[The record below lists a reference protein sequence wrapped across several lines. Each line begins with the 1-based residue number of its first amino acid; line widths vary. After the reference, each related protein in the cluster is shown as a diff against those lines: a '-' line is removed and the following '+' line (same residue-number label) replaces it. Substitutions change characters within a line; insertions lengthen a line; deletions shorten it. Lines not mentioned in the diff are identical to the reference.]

1 MSVDTG
7 LFYFFIFEY
16 IWQVVADLIFS
27 NLHKSFI
34 TSSIQITFVSNASK
48 HNTIKTSLIKQYGYE
63 NNTLYKKFL
72 LLQYSCSVQMIT
84 CFCYLE
90 NIFQVIERRAAIS
103 IPYNDTQTND
113 PWKRELFVPKGNRL
127 VQDKLY
133 FVFVQWCVVGDV
145 NLYQKKN
152 WRMRKSG
159 NKTTYTVSFANR
171 LSRYV
176 CAFACQFETIP
187 WIHMFQQNKG
197 Q

>member
-1 MSVDTG
+1 MHTLSLSVDTR

-90 NIFQVIERRAAIS
+90 NIFQVIERRAPIKH
-103 IPYNDTQTND
+103 IQWHPN
-113 PWKRELFVPKGNRL
+113 KRSL
-127 VQDKLY
+127 
-133 FVFVQWCVVGDV
+133 
-145 NLYQKKN
+145 
-152 WRMRKSG
+152 
-159 NKTTYTVSFANR
+159 KTRTVCSER
-171 LSRYV
+171 QSTCSR
-176 CAFACQFETIP
+176 
-187 WIHMFQQNKG
+187 
-197 Q
+197 